1 MKQFIGFVKKEFYH
15 IFRDV
20 RTMLVLF
27 GIPVA
32 QLLIFGYVVTN
43 EIKDIKIAIYD
54 QSKDD
59 VTLKISN
66 KIISSGYFKLEK
78 NLNEIKTRE
87 RRKSKCSAYCRCFR
101 CQYCKPYCKL

>member
-1 MKQFIGFVKKEFYH
+1 MNRFLGFVKKEFFH

-43 EIKDIKIAIYD
+43 EIKDVKIAIYD
-54 QSKDD
+54 QSKDE
-59 VTLKISN
+59 VTREITN
-66 KIISSGYFKLEK
+66 KITSSGYFILES
-78 NLNEIKTRE
+78 NLNTAANIDRNFQG
-87 RRKSKCSAYCRCFR
+87 RKRKGSHRIRKGFCP
-101 CQYCKPYCKL
+101 QP